1 MKNGFS
7 TRGQLVGILALAT
20 LLRLLQLDLQ
30 PLWWDEGYS
39 VFFATRA
46 FGDMLA
52 RTAVDIHP
60 PLYYALM
67 QLWIATFGKD
77 AFTLRLLSV
86 ALGVAALPLLYLIA
100 KQLFDRRVARVA
112 ALLLAI
118 APLHIYYSQELRMY
132 GMVTLLAL
140 ASVALQ
146 LEIVNSEFGIQNSQF
161 EFRNPQIKLWSALY
175 VLCTAALLYT
185 QYFAV
190 FLIAAQMA
198 VVLDLKFRARWEI
211 PLRAWMMRW
220 LLVGALYVPWVL
232 YAGPKLYVYVTQ
244 KVGIEQYTRLDP
256 LTYLAQHLAA
266 FSIGHVSEWTWLA
279 WGTGVFVALA
289 LFGWVTVGRRQQPRG
304 SNSKRALTAYCLPL
318 TCFYLF
324 IPLLLGYLVNLV
336 YPFHPIRYERLLLF
350 AAPFFLI
357 LVACGVVALL
367 ERQRALGLTASA
379 LLVALCALS
388 LYDFYTVARYPD
400 EDYRPLIAE
409 MQQDAAPHDL
419 VYAVYPWQIGYL
431 ETYYRG
437 APLNVYETPSD
448 VWIKQPDAMSQEVAR
463 LRRENA
469 RAWILA
475 YQKQGHLIEDRL
487 TNEYIND
494 YLITDQTFGNT
505 RLEYFVQG
513 NATDFELAPIVFNAD
528 LILRLNYA
536 AFDPPT
542 DAPNLAL
549 ARFGWNATT
558 DAYSYS
564 LRVTDAAG
572 SKIAQQDAP
581 IPNGAT
587 TMRRALVLPKQLA
600 PGEYTLRIVAYRR
613 ADGTPLQTPDG
624 ADDVALTKI
633 MVAP

>member
-1 MKNGFS
+1 LKNGFS

-67 QLWIATFGKD
+67 QLWMAAFGKD
-77 AFTLRLLSV
+77 AVTLRLLSV
-86 ALGVAALPLLYLIA
+86 ALGVAALPLLYLIG
-100 KQLFDRRVARVA
+100 KKLFDTRVARVA

-146 LEIVNSEFGIQNSQF
+146 LQLLHVPRSTFHVS
-161 EFRNPQIKLWSALY
+161 SVLY
-175 VLCTAALLYT
+175 VLSTVLLLHT
-185 QYFAV
+185 QYFAA
-190 FLIAAQMA
+190 FLIAAQIA
-198 VVLDLKFRARWEI
+198 VVLYLKWRARWGI
-211 PLRAWMMRW
+211 KLREWMVRW
-220 LLVGALYVPWVL
+220 LLVGALALPWVL

-256 LTYLAQHLAA
+256 LTYLAQHLTA
-266 FSIGHVSEWTWLA
+266 FSIGHVSEWPWLA
-279 WGTGVFVALA
+279 WGAVVFVLAA
-289 LFGWVTVGRRQQPRG
+289 LFGVVAVGRRQKAESR
-304 SNSKRALTAYCLPL
+304 NSKGALSAYSLPL
-318 TCFYLF
+318 TAFYLW
-324 IPLLLGYLVNLV
+324 IPLLLGFLVNLV

-350 AAPFFLI
+350 AAPFFLL
-357 LVACGVVALL
+357 LVARGGVALF

-379 LLVALCALS
+379 LIVALCALS

-431 ETYYRG
+431 EAYYRG
-437 APLNVYETPSD
+437 AALKVYETPSD
-448 VWIKQPDAMSQEVAR
+448 AWIKQPDAMSQEIAR

-469 RAWILA
+469 RAWVLA

-487 TNEYIND
+487 TNEYSND

-513 NATDFELAPIVFNAD
+513 NATDFELAPIVFNAE

-542 DAPNLAL
+542 GVPNLAL
-549 ARFGWNATT
+549 ARFGWNTTT

-564 LRVTDAAG
+564 LRVTAAAG
-572 SKIAQQDAP
+572 NKIAQQDAP
-581 IPNGAT
+581 IPHGAT

-600 PGEYTLRIVAYRR
+600 PGEYTLRLVVYRR
-613 ADGTPLQTPDG
+613 ADGTPQQTPDG

-633 MVAP
+633 TVAP